1 MMKRRTFLQRFSS
14 ILAAVGIAEAEWL
27 SWGNPYYQA
36 LAEPTSRKLA
46 LLVGINQYPNI
57 PELGGCL
64 TDLELQ
70 KELLIHRFGF
80 QPADILCLTDGKAT
94 RDAIETAF
102 IEHLINQAQ
111 VGDAVV
117 FHFSGYGSRVKQ
129 GALIGTTENALVPV
143 DGCSRDRETVNYL
156 LIDTLLLLLRSL
168 PTESAIALLDTS
180 FYTQKSTLPNSLLIR
195 VTETLPKSE
204 LVEAEIDFQ
213 KQLKDKIV
221 TKDSLALVAASTPKQ
236 MAREI
241 LCSGF
246 SAGLFTYALTQY
258 LWETVEP
265 KAIQFS
271 LSQLGSTIERIGSQQ
286 QPIILDGQKNQFK
299 ERIRDN
305 LLPKTSTGAEGAIT
319 SVDEEG
325 KNCEI
330 FLGGLPPQVL
340 EYYENHSRFTVI
352 NTEEA
357 DVELILR
364 SRNGLRG
371 KAQIASTENHQN
383 AISLKN
389 GQLIQ
394 ELIRVVPRK
403 INLTIALDNS
413 LERIER
419 VDATSAFS
427 AFEDV
432 STVIAKE
439 QPADYVF
446 GKLPVTE
453 SKDLSNLS
461 SMTSPSRYGFFSLGG
476 KQIPNTIGEE
486 GEVVKLAVQ
495 RLAPKLK
502 NLLAAKLWR
511 LTDNEASSG
520 LQVKASLEINN
531 GISPRTVMQQKTGR
545 KLDYEKNSSKQITNR
560 SSSGDGIPT
569 VPIGS
574 RMQYR
579 VQNQGENPLY
589 LILLGLDTSKNAVAL
604 YPWDE
609 IEEDDTSQ
617 TKPVLRDI
625 VIEPGETRVIPQS
638 TAGFEWVAKGL
649 VSWCETQLI
658 FSTAPFS
665 RSLKALENSKHSGAK
680 QERVLA
686 LLNPLEVAQAI
697 LLDLHHASNEGSDNN
712 GNGVDSYILNI
723 NNWAGMS
730 FVYQVV

>member
-1 MMKRRTFLQRFSS
+1 MMKRRTFLQRFGS

-36 LAEPTSRKLA
+36 LAQSTSRKLA
-46 LLVGINQYPNI
+46 LLVGINQYPHI
-57 PELGGCL
+57 PQLSGCL

-70 KELLIHRFGF
+70 KEVLIHRFGF
-80 QPADILCLTDGKAT
+80 QASDILCLTDGEAT

-102 IEHLINQAQ
+102 VEHLINQAQ
-111 VGDAVV
+111 ADDAVF

-143 DGCSRDRETVNYL
+143 DGNSRDGGNANYL
-156 LIDTLLLLLRSL
+156 LIDTLLVLLRSL
-168 PTESAIALLDTS
+168 PTESAIAILDTS
-180 FYTQKSTLPNSLLIR
+180 FYTQKTILPNGLLIR
-195 VTETLPKSE
+195 ATETSPQAE
-204 LVEAEIDFQ
+204 LAEAEVDFQ
-213 KQLKDKIV
+213 KRLKERIV

-236 MAREI
+236 LAREI
-241 LCSGF
+241 LFSGF

-286 QPIILDGQKNQFK
+286 QPVILDGQKSQFK

-305 LLPKTSTGAEGAIT
+305 LRPIASVGAEGVIK
-319 SVDEEG
+319 SVEEEG
-325 KNCEI
+325 KTFEI
-330 FLGGLPPQVL
+330 FLAGLPPQVL
-340 EYYENHSRFTVI
+340 EYYENHSRFKAI
-352 NTEEA
+352 DNEKPP
-357 DVELILR
+357 VELVLR
-364 SRNGLRG
+364 SRNGLTG
-371 KAQIASTENHQN
+371 KAQIANTEDFQSTP
-383 AISLKN
+383 SLKV

-394 ELIRVVPRK
+394 ESVRVVPRN
-403 INLTIALDNS
+403 INLTIALDNN

-427 AFEDV
+427 AFENV

-453 SKDLSNLS
+453 NKDSSNLS
-461 SMTSPSRYGFFSLGG
+461 LMTSPSRYGFFSLGG

-486 GEVVKLAVQ
+486 GEAVKLAVQ

-511 LTDNEASSG
+511 LTENEASSC
-520 LQVKASLEINN
+520 LQVKASMEINN
-531 GISPRTVMQQKTGR
+531 GISPRMVMQQKTGR
-545 KLDYEKNSSKQITNR
+545 MLDTGNKSPSQSTYR
-560 SSSGDGIPT
+560 SSNDGIPT

-579 VQNQGENPLY
+579 VQNQGETPLY
-589 LILLGLDTSKNAVAL
+589 LILLGLDTSENAVAL

-617 TKPVLRDI
+617 AKPVLRDI
-625 VIEPGETRVIPQS
+625 VIAPGETRVIPQS

-658 FSTAPFS
+658 FSTAPFKK
-665 RSLKALENSKHSGAK
+665 SLKALENSKHSGAK

-686 LLNPLEVAQAI
+686 LLNPLEVAKAM
-697 LLDLHHASNEGSDNN
+697 LLDLHSASNEGVDSN
-712 GNGVDSYILNI
+712 GNSVDSYIINV

>member
-1 MMKRRTFLQRFSS
+1 MMKRRTFLQRFGS
-14 ILAAVGIAEAEWL
+14 ILAAMGIAEAEWL

-36 LAEPTSRKLA
+36 LAQPTSRKLA
-46 LLVGINQYPNI
+46 LLVGINQYPHI
-57 PELGGCL
+57 PQLGGCL

-70 KELLIHRFGF
+70 KELLIYRFGF
-80 QPADILCLTDGKAT
+80 KPSDILCLADGEAT

-102 IEHLINQAQ
+102 VEHLINQAQ
-111 VGDAVV
+111 SGDAVV

-143 DGCSRDRETVNYL
+143 DGSSHDRETVNYL

-180 FYTQKSTLPNSLLIR
+180 FYIQKAILPNGLLIR
-195 VTETLPKSE
+195 ATETSPQAE
-204 LVEAEIDFQ
+204 LVEAEVDFQ
-213 KQLKDKIV
+213 KQLKDRIV
-221 TKDSLALVAASTPKQ
+221 TKESLALVAASAPKQ
-236 MAREI
+236 LAREI
-241 LCSGF
+241 LFSGF

-271 LSQLGSTIERIGSQQ
+271 LSHLGSTIERIGSQQ
-286 QPIILDGQKNQFK
+286 QPVILDGQKSQFK

-305 LLPKTSTGAEGAIT
+305 LLPTSSTGAEGAIT

-325 KNCEI
+325 KTCEI
-330 FLGGLPPQVL
+330 FLAGLPPQVL
-340 EYYENHSRFTVI
+340 EYYENHSRFKVI
-352 NTEEA
+352 TNEEPA
-357 DVELILR
+357 VELALR
-364 SRNGLRG
+364 SRSGLIG
-371 KAQIASTENHQN
+371 KAQIVNTENNQPTT
-383 AISLKN
+383 ALEV

-394 ELIRVVPRK
+394 ELVRVVPRH

-427 AFEDV
+427 AFDNV

-446 GKLPVTE
+446 GKLPATDN
-453 SKDLSNLS
+453 KDSSNLS

-511 LTDNEASSG
+511 LTDNEASSC
-520 LQVKASLEINN
+520 LQVKASMEINN
-531 GISPRTVMQQKTGR
+531 GISPRTVMQHKTGR
-545 KLDYEKNSSKQITNR
+545 KLQPQNNSSSQSSNR
-560 SSSGDGIPT
+560 GSSEGIPT

-579 VQNQGENPLY
+579 VQNQGEMPLY

-609 IEEDDTSQ
+609 IVEDDTSQ

-649 VSWCETQLI
+649 VSWCETQLV

-665 RSLKALENSKHSGAK
+665 KSLKALENSKHSGAK

-686 LLNPLEVAQAI
+686 LLNPLEVAKAM
-697 LLDLHHASNEGSDNN
+697 LLDLHYASNKGVDSSS
-712 GNGVDSYILNI
+712 NGVDSYVLNV
-723 NNWAGMS
+723 NNWAALS

>member
-1 MMKRRTFLQRFSS
+1 MMKRRTFLQRFGS

-36 LAEPTSRKLA
+36 LAQPTSRKLA
-46 LLVGINQYPNI
+46 LLVGINQYPHI
-57 PELGGCL
+57 PQLSGCL
-64 TDLELQ
+64 TDVELQ

-80 QPADILCLTDGKAT
+80 KPSDILSLTDGEAT
-94 RDAIETAF
+94 RDGIETAF
-102 IEHLINQAQ
+102 VEHLTNQARE
-111 VGDAVV
+111 GDAVV
-117 FHFSGYGSRVKQ
+117 FHFSGYGSRIKQ

-143 DGCSRDRETVNYL
+143 DGNSRDRETVNYL
-156 LIDTLLLLLRSL
+156 LIDTLLVLLRSL
-168 PTESAIALLDTS
+168 PTQSAIALLDAS
-180 FYTQKSTLPNSLLIR
+180 FYTHNVRPPSSLLNR
-195 VTETLPKSE
+195 ATETSPQAE
-204 LVEAEIDFQ
+204 LVEAEVDFQ

-221 TKDSLALVAASTPKQ
+221 TKQSLALLAASTPKEL
-236 MAREI
+236 AREI
-241 LCSGF
+241 LFSGF

-265 KAIQFS
+265 KAIRFS
-271 LSQLGSTIERIGSQQ
+271 LSHLGSTIERIGSQQ
-286 QPIILDGQKNQFK
+286 QPVILEGQKSQFK

-305 LLPKTSTGAEGAIT
+305 LLQTTSIGAEGVIT
-319 SVDEEG
+319 SVEEEG
-325 KNCEI
+325 KTYEI
-330 FLGGLPPQVL
+330 FLAGVPPQVL
-340 EYYENHSRFTVI
+340 EYYENHSRFKVI
-352 NTEEA
+352 NSEKA
-357 DVELILR
+357 AVELVLR

-371 KAQIASTENHQN
+371 KAQLASTENDQSS
-383 AISLKN
+383 ISLKV

-394 ELIRVVPRK
+394 ESIRIVPHH

-427 AFEDV
+427 AFENV
-432 STVIAKE
+432 STVTAKE

-453 SKDLSNLS
+453 TNTS
-461 SMTSPSRYGFFSLGG
+461 SITSPSRYGFFSLGG
-476 KQIPNTIGEE
+476 KQIPNTVGEE

-511 LTDNEASSG
+511 LTDNEASTC
-520 LQVKASLEINN
+520 LPVKASMEINN
-531 GISPRTVMQQKTGR
+531 GISPRTVMRQKTGR
-545 KLDYEKNSSKQITNR
+545 KFDLQNNSSNQTGNR
-560 SSSGDGIPT
+560 GSSEGIPT

-579 VQNQGENPLY
+579 VQNQGKIPLY

-609 IEEDDTSQ
+609 IVEDDTSQ

-625 VIEPGETRVIPQS
+625 VILPGETRVIPQS

-665 RSLKALENSKHSGAK
+665 KGLKALENSKHSGAK

-686 LLNPLEVAQAI
+686 LLNPLEVAKAI
-697 LLDLHHASNEGSDNN
+697 LLDLHHASNEEIDANDNN
-712 GNGVDSYILNI
+712 VDSYILNV

>member
-1 MMKRRTFLQRFSS
+1 MMKRRTFLQRFGS

-36 LAEPTSRKLA
+36 LAQPTSRKLA
-46 LLVGINQYPNI
+46 LLVGINQYPQV
-57 PELGGCL
+57 PQLGGCL
-64 TDLELQ
+64 TDIELQ
-70 KELLIHRFGF
+70 RELLIHRFGF
-80 QPADILCLTDGKAT
+80 QPSDILCLTDGEGT

-102 IEHLINQAQ
+102 VEHLVNQAQ
-111 VGDAVV
+111 ADDAVV

-129 GALIGTTENALVPV
+129 GALIGATENALVPV
-143 DGCSRDRETVNYL
+143 DGNSPDRETVNYL
-156 LIDTLLLLLRSL
+156 LVDTLLVLLRSL

-180 FYTQKSTLPNSLLIR
+180 FYSQKTTLPNGLLIR
-195 VTETLPKSE
+195 ATETSPQAE
-204 LVEAEIDFQ
+204 LAQAEVDFQ
-213 KQLKDKIV
+213 KQLKDRVV
-221 TKDSLALVAASTPKQ
+221 TKDSLALVAASAPKQ
-236 MAREI
+236 LAREI
-241 LCSGF
+241 LFSGF

-271 LSQLGSTIERIGSQQ
+271 LSQVGSTIERIGSQQ
-286 QPIILDGQKNQFK
+286 QPVILDGQKNQLK

-305 LLPKTSTGAEGAIT
+305 LRPIASTGAEGAII
-319 SVDEEG
+319 SVGEEG
-325 KNCEI
+325 KIFEI
-330 FLGGLPPQVL
+330 FLAGLPPQVL
-340 EYYENHSRFTVI
+340 EYYENRSRFKAIDNGEPST
-352 NTEEA
+352 
-357 DVELILR
+357 ELILR
-364 SRNGLRG
+364 SRNGLTG
-371 KAQIASTENHQN
+371 KAQIVSTENSQ
-383 AISLKN
+383 STTPLKV

-394 ELIRVVPRK
+394 ELVRVLPRN

-427 AFEDV
+427 AFENV

-453 SKDLSNLS
+453 NKDLSNLS
-461 SMTSPSRYGFFSLGG
+461 SMGSPSRYGFFSLGG

-495 RLAPKLK
+495 RLAPKLT

-511 LTDNEASSG
+511 LTENEASSC
-520 LQVKASLEINN
+520 LQVKASMEINN
-531 GISPRTVMQQKTGR
+531 GISPRRVMQQKTGR
-545 KLDYEKNSSKQITNR
+545 KLDTQNNLLSQTSNR
-560 SSSGDGIPT
+560 SNDGIPT

-579 VQNQGENPLY
+579 VQNQGEIPLY

-609 IEEDDTSQ
+609 IDEDDASQ
-617 TKPVLRDI
+617 PKPILRDI
-625 VIEPGETRVIPQS
+625 VIAPGETRVIPQS

-665 RSLKALENSKHSGAK
+665 KSLKALENSKHS
-680 QERVLA
+680 
-686 LLNPLEVAQAI
+686 
-697 LLDLHHASNEGSDNN
+697 
-712 GNGVDSYILNI
+712 
-723 NNWAGMS
+723 
-730 FVYQVV
+730 

>member
-1 MMKRRTFLQRFSS
+1 MMKRRTFLQRFGS

-36 LAEPTSRKLA
+36 LAQPTSRKLA
-46 LLVGINQYPNI
+46 LLVGINQYPYI
-57 PELGGCL
+57 PQLGGCL
-64 TDLELQ
+64 TDVELQ
-70 KELLIHRFGF
+70 RELLIHRFGF
-80 QPADILCLTDGKAT
+80 QPSDILCLTDGEAT

-102 IEHLINQAQ
+102 VEHLINQAQ
-111 VGDAVV
+111 AGDAVV

-143 DGCSRDRETVNYL
+143 DGSSRDRETVNYL
-156 LIDTLLLLLRSL
+156 LIDTLLVLLRSL
-168 PTESAIALLDTS
+168 PTESAIALLDAS
-180 FYTQKSTLPNSLLIR
+180 FYTQKAIMPNGLLIR
-195 VTETLPKSE
+195 ATETSPQAE
-204 LVEAEIDFQ
+204 LAEAEVDFQ
-213 KQLKDKIV
+213 KQLKDRIV
-221 TKDSLALVAASTPKQ
+221 TKESLALVAASTSKQ
-236 MAREI
+236 LAREI
-241 LCSGF
+241 LFSGF

-265 KAIQFS
+265 QAIQFS
-271 LSQLGSTIERIGSQQ
+271 LSHLGSTIERIGSQQ
-286 QPIILDGQKNQFK
+286 QPVILDGQKSQFK

-305 LLPKTSTGAEGAIT
+305 LLPISSTGAEGAIT
-319 SVDEEG
+319 SVEEEG
-325 KNCEI
+325 KTFEI
-330 FLGGLPPQVL
+330 FLAGLPAQVL

-352 NTEEA
+352 DDEEPP
-357 DVELILR
+357 VELVLR
-364 SRNGLRG
+364 SRNGFTG
-371 KAQIASTENHQN
+371 KAQIANAENFQSK
-383 AISLKN
+383 IYLKV

-394 ELIRVVPRK
+394 ELVRVLPRN
-403 INLTIALDNS
+403 INLSIALDHS

-419 VDATSAFS
+419 VDATSAFA

-432 STVIAKE
+432 TTVIAKE

-446 GKLPVTE
+446 GKLPATE
-453 SKDLSNLS
+453 NKDLSNLS
-461 SMTSPSRYGFFSLGG
+461 SITSPSRYGFFSLGG

-486 GEVVKLAVQ
+486 GEAVKLGVQ

-511 LTDNEASSG
+511 LTENEASSC
-520 LQVKASLEINN
+520 LLVKASMEINN
-531 GISPRTVMQQKTGR
+531 GISPRMVMQQNTGR
-545 KLDYEKNSSKQITNR
+545 RLETRNGLPRENSNR
-560 SSSGDGIPT
+560 SSSNGIPT

-579 VQNQGENPLY
+579 VQNQGEIPLY

-609 IEEDDTSQ
+609 IEEDDASQ

-625 VIEPGETRVIPQS
+625 VIAPGETRVIPQS

-665 RSLKALENSKHSGAK
+665 KSLKALENSKHSGAK

-686 LLNPLEVAQAI
+686 LLNPLEVAKAMLI
-697 LLDLHHASNEGSDNN
+697 DLHHASNEGVDSN
-712 GNGVDSYILNI
+712 GNGVDSYILNV
-723 NNWAGMS
+723 NNWAGLS

>member
-1 MMKRRTFLQRFSS
+1 MMKRRTFLQRFGS

-36 LAEPTSRKLA
+36 LAQPTSRKLA

-57 PELGGCL
+57 PPLGGCL

-80 QPADILCLTDGKAT
+80 QPSDILCLSDEEAT
-94 RDAIETAF
+94 RDGIETAF
-102 IEHLINQAQ
+102 IEHLIDQSKA
-111 VGDAVV
+111 GDAVV

-143 DGCSRDRETVNYL
+143 DYSSQDGETVDYL
-156 LIDTLLLLLRSL
+156 LVDTLFLLLRSL
-168 PTESAIALLDTS
+168 PTESAIAVLDTS
-180 FYTQKSTLPNSLLIR
+180 FYAQQATLPNGLLIR
-195 VTETLPKSE
+195 ATETSPQAALAESE
-204 LVEAEIDFQ
+204 VDFQ
-213 KQLKDKIV
+213 KQLRNRIV

-236 MAREI
+236 SAREI

-271 LSQLGSTIERIGSQQ
+271 LSHLGSTIERIGSRQ
-286 QPIILDGQKNQFK
+286 QPAILDGQKSQFK

-305 LLPKTSTGAEGAIT
+305 LLATTSTGAEGAIT
-319 SVDEEG
+319 SVEEEG

-330 FLGGLPPQVL
+330 FLAGIPPQVL
-340 EYYENHSRFTVI
+340 ECYENHSRFKVI
-352 NTEEA
+352 SDEET
-357 DVELILR
+357 DLELVLR
-364 SRNGLRG
+364 SRSGLRG
-371 KAQIASTENHQN
+371 KAQIASMDNRQIN
-383 AISLKN
+383 PSLEV

-394 ELIRVVPRK
+394 ESVRIVSRN
-403 INLTIALDNS
+403 IDLTIALDNS

-446 GKLPVTE
+446 GKLPAAYSRDSSGV
-453 SKDLSNLS
+453 S

-511 LTDNEASSG
+511 LTDNEASSC
-520 LQVKASLEINN
+520 LQVKASMEINN
-531 GISPRTVMQQKTGR
+531 GISPRMVMQQKTGR
-545 KLDYEKNSSKQITNR
+545 NLEPQKNLSNQSGNRASSE
-560 SSSGDGIPT
+560 GIPT

-579 VQNQGENPLY
+579 VQNQGEIPLY

-609 IEEDDTSQ
+609 IEEDDASQ

-625 VIEPGETRVIPQS
+625 KVEPGETRVIPQS

-649 VSWCETQLI
+649 VSWCETQLV
-658 FSTAPFS
+658 FSTSPFS
-665 RSLKALENSKHSGAK
+665 KSLKALENSKHSGAK

-686 LLNPLEVAQAI
+686 LLNPLEVAEAM
-697 LLDLHHASNEGSDNN
+697 LLDLHNASNEGVEPSSSN
-712 GNGVDSYILNI
+712 VDSYILNV
-723 NNWAGMS
+723 NNWAGLS